1 LDIEDIMNT
10 IDFILSYVVWSP
22 NPAVFPSFER
32 LRWYSLLFAMGFIIS
47 QQIMFYIYRKEG
59 EAEKLVDRLTIYMVL
74 ATIIGARLG
83 HVLFYEPEKYLSNP
97 IDILKVWEGG
107 LASHG
112 AAVAILFAL
121 YLYARKV
128 PSQSYLWV
136 VDRIVIVV
144 AMVGAMIRIGNLMNS
159 EIGGKPTGSDS
170 GFVFARDAEEILET
184 MRIPVLS
191 VDAYKPENRSAELTG
206 NGIVPVNF
214 DIRIE
219 KGGFSEADLR
229 TALETDVKYVL
240 TRFRS
245 SQKYLA
251 ESPESPLNFDLM
263 DKGDH
268 YLATIYTFG
277 IARYPTQIYE
287 AVTYFII
294 FLFLYFMWQ
303 KYKSRLPD
311 GLFLGLFLISV
322 FGMRFVW
329 EFLKENQVEFEEN
342 LTFNMGQALSIPLVI
357 GGLILVIL
365 ALKRGFKPEKS

>member
-1 LDIEDIMNT
+1 MITLES
-10 IDFILSYVVWSP
+10 ILNYVVWSP
-22 NPAVFPSFER
+22 NPAVFSSFER
-32 LRWYSLLFAMGFIIS
+32 LRWYSLLFALGFIIS

-59 EAEKLVDRLTIYMVL
+59 EDERLVDKLTIYMVL

-112 AAVAILFAL
+112 AAIAILFAL

-128 PSQSYLWV
+128 PTQSYLWV

-144 AMVGAMIRIGNLMNS
+144 AMTGALIRVGNLMNS

-170 GFVFARDAEEILET
+170 GFVFARDAEEIMET
-184 MRIPVLS
+184 LRIPVAS
-191 VDAYKPENRSAELTG
+191 VDAYKPKDRASELTG
-206 NGIVPVNF
+206 SGVVPVNF
-214 DIRIE
+214 DIKVE
-219 KGGFSEADLR
+219 KGGYSEADLK
-229 TALETDVKYVL
+229 TAIETDVKYVL

-251 ESPESPLNFDLM
+251 ESPETPLKFDLT
-263 DKGDH
+263 DQGDH
-268 YLATIYTFG
+268 YLVSVYTFG
-277 IARYPTQIYE
+277 VARYPTQIYE
-287 AVTYFII
+287 AVSYLII
-294 FLFLYFMWQ
+294 FLILLWMWQ

-322 FGMRFVW
+322 FGMRFIW
-329 EFLKENQVEFEEN
+329 EFLKENQVEFEEE
-342 LTFNMGQALSIPLVI
+342 LTLNMGQALSIPLVLI
-357 GGLILVIL
+357 GIILVIL
-365 ALKRGFKPEKS
+365 AMKKGFKPYNDQGTGS